1 MKATTEYASCTAYP
15 LPMGRIRSLGRRVS
29 RMCIHGDAWA
39 DLTRLL
45 SYLDTH
51 AVGQS
56 AYILNCIASAQRTA
70 TNGDSPDNR
79 AEIYADMELI
89 ELYICGAYRP

>member
-1 MKATTEYASCTAYP
+1 MKVTTEYASRTAYH
-15 LPMGRIRSLGRRVS
+15 LPMGRIRTLETRVS
-29 RMCIHGDAWA
+29 RMCVRGDAWA
-39 DLTRLL
+39 DLTRWL

-51 AVGQS
+51 SVGQP
-56 AYILNCIASAQRTA
+56 AYILSCIASAQRTA
-70 TNGDSPDNR
+70 ANGDSPDSR